1 MTLGDRIRL
10 AREAAGHSQ
19 ASLARKLGTAQTTIS
34 KWERNASE
42 PGRDDIKRLAQALRI
57 PVSVIED
64 IPSTG
69 ETKRT
74 LPVMGY
80 VGAGQ
85 FIEPLDSDFSIDEII
100 APPMAPIEAQ
110 AAIIRGSS
118 MAPAYRDGNVVIWWK
133 WYEDPRPILGIPSI
147 CRLTNDSM
155 ALKMIEPGSAP
166 HLWTLHSINPSVSP
180 IRDVELAGA
189 SPIEITLRCYD
200 WL

>member
-34 KWERNASE
+34 KWERGASE
-42 PGRDDIKRLAQALRI
+42 PGRDDIKRLAQVLRI

-64 IPSTG
+64 IPAAG
-69 ETKRT
+69 ETRRT
-74 LPVMGY
+74 IPVMGY
-80 VGAGQ
+80 VGGGQ
-85 FIEPLDSDFSIDEII
+85 VVEPLNGDFGLDEII

-118 MAPAYRDGNVVIWWK
+118 MAPAYRDGNVVIWWD
-133 WYEDPRPILGIPSI
+133 WYEDPRPILGLPSI
-147 CRLTNDSM
+147 CKLTNGSM

-166 HLWTLHSINPSVSP
+166 HLWTLHSINPSVTP
-180 IRDVELAGA
+180 IRDVQLAGA
-189 SPIEITLRCYD
+189 APIEITLRRPD
-200 WL
+200 WI